1 MLIPSV
7 KVVFEGPSSE
17 YYARLKTIA
26 AARMTGCARLVF
38 SDFEGTL
45 FYREGRTVTALQES
59 GMWMALGPEMT
70 PPLENKAVA
79 TKGTMAIYELTPA
92 MLNLF
97 EGRKIST
104 VVETDLGAMV
114 NAGMLIDNLH
124 NSASTCILKVRGQVW
139 TGYIFMAS
147 GKTAGASYVSENDRH
162 YGDKAIDLIKKA
174 TGKAAA
180 AIYFLEGG
188 APITEVAPPVAEKPV
203 AKQAGPAKPKEEA
216 KPAAPVKPVEAAKP
230 AEEKPKAVQAPAP
243 VAPQVAVPAP
253 AIPAAA
259 RQVEL
264 KVATSSEVNLK
275 HESRIV
281 TLEEL
286 DARKIVLVDES
297 VLKTL
302 QVKEADVVSLVLPG
316 NRTEKV
322 TVSRV
327 DVQPGT
333 SGTLILP
340 KKLRRKLSIKP
351 GSTIVIRA

>member
-7 KVVFEGPSSE
+7 KVVFEGPSGE

-26 AARMTGCARLVF
+26 ASRMTGCARLVF

-59 GMWMALGPEMT
+59 GMWMALGAEMI

-97 EGRKIST
+97 EGRKIGT

-114 NAGMLIDNLH
+114 NAGMLIDNLR
-124 NSASTCILKVRGQVW
+124 NTASTCILKVRGQAW

-162 YGDKAIDLIKKA
+162 YGDKAIDAIKKA

-203 AKQAGPAKPKEEA
+203 VKQAEPTKPKEEA
-216 KPAAPVKPVEAAKP
+216 KPVAPAKPAEAAKL

-243 VAPQVAVPAP
+243 APTQVAPPAP
-253 AIPAAA
+253 AVA
-259 RQVEL
+259 RQLEL
-264 KVATSSEVNLK
+264 KVTTSSEVNLE
-275 HESRIV
+275 HQSRIAAH
-281 TLEEL
+281 EEL
-286 DARKIVLVDES
+286 DARKIAWVDEY
-297 VLKTL
+297 VLMTL
-302 QVKEADVVSLVLPG
+302 QVKEADVVNLILPG

-322 TVSRV
+322 TISRV

-351 GSTIVIRA
+351 GSTVVIRA